1 MTKGSDSREFF
12 EIFKTP
18 LKVGEDEKKEVK
30 HITES
35 TDVSSKQKLPTTE
48 DKPVTKPGASSQD
61 ALGWI
66 KSTRLEDT
74 AFKGKTETPKAPQ
87 SVYTQPKTER
97 IQRKDE
103 LVLRQETLII
113 GVIAVTFLTIACF
126 FVGYKVG
133 YNKGTTGQATE
144 EWLETIEPQD
154 AKKTSFGQSK
164 PSEGT
169 QKAVTKAASIKTE
182 KQAEKITPIIKDKW
196 TLRVVSYKNTKENI
210 EKAKEIAGKLQDALG
225 YSTFVVNTGKELFIC
240 IGEFESN
247 DDADL
252 IAAQKAVAGFKYENR
267 TQFEGCYPVRMR

>member
-1 MTKGSDSREFF
+1 M
-12 EIFKTP
+12 
-18 LKVGEDEKKEVK
+18 
-30 HITES
+30 
-35 TDVSSKQKLPTTE
+35 
-48 DKPVTKPGASSQD
+48 
-61 ALGWI
+61 
-66 KSTRLEDT
+66 
-74 AFKGKTETPKAPQ
+74 
-87 SVYTQPKTER
+87 
-97 IQRKDE
+97 
-103 LVLRQETLII
+103 
-113 GVIAVTFLTIACF
+113 TFLTIACF
-126 FVGYKVG
+126 FCRIQGWIQQRHDGSSNRRMVRNNRTAGC
-133 YNKGTTGQATE
+133 
-144 EWLETIEPQD
+144 
-154 AKKTSFGQSK
+154 KKTSFGQSK

-169 QKAVTKAASIKTE
+169 QKAVTKTAPIKTE

>member
-12 EIFKTP
+12 ELFKSP
-18 LKVGEDEKKEVK
+18 SKVDNTEKKEVK

-35 TDVSSKQKLPTTE
+35 TDVDSKKILPTTE
-48 DKPVTKPGASSQD
+48 DKPVTKPAASTQD

-66 KSTRLEDT
+66 KSTRPEGT

-87 SVYTQPKTER
+87 PVFAQPKTER

-113 GVIAVTFLTIACF
+113 GAIAATFLTIACF

-133 YNKGTTGQATE
+133 YNKGATGQTSE

-164 PSEGT
+164 PSDTT
-169 QKAVTKAASIKTE
+169 QKAATKAAPMKVE
-182 KQAEKITPIIKDKW
+182 KQAEQATSIIKDKW
-196 TLRVVSYKNTKENI
+196 TLRVVSYKNTKDNI
-210 EKAKEIAGKLQDALG
+210 EKAKEIAGKLQDTLG
-225 YSTFVVNTGKELFIC
+225 YSAFVVNTGKELFIC
-240 IGEFESN
+240 VGEFESN
-247 DDADL
+247 DGADL
-252 IAAQKAVAGFKYENR
+252 VAAQKAVSGFKYENR